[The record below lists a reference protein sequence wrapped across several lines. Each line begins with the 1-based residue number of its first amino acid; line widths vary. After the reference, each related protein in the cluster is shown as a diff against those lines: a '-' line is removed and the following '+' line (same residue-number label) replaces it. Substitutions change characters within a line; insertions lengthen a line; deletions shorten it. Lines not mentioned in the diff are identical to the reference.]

1 MTAYKIT
8 EDLYIRAMTY
18 AQKRTRTIVIA
29 VCIIVPLAI
38 HALKGFPQQTL
49 ISVLI
54 VYLILAFYF
63 LVLAPLINRMTFQ
76 RTYRNNPLLHNT
88 QHVELSEDEILF
100 RSDNGESRYR
110 FADLKRLKIYPDLIM
125 VYPTT
130 TIFHVIPKDVLSTSE
145 LAILRQHQPPA

>member
-29 VCIIVPLAI
+29 VCVIVPLAI

-88 QHVELSEDEILF
+88 QHVKLSDDAILF
-100 RSDNGESRYR
+100 RSENGESSYR
-110 FADLKRLKIYPDLIM
+110 FAELKRLQIYPDLVM

-130 TIFHVIPKDVLSTSE
+130 TIFHVIPRDILGETE
-145 LAILRQHQPPA
+145 LAILSRHQRP